1 MKEGLL
7 TVVIMLLTITVQAQ
21 HLRVAQ
27 IDLAT
32 SIENREP
39 VGVDT
44 VFSADVGS
52 IFCFTQIENATD
64 TTHIEHVWYYKDE
77 EKADIRL
84 DVKSEEWRTW
94 SSKTILQSWTGHWRV
109 MVKGPDGNVL
119 ATKNF
124 VIR

>member
-1 MKEGLL
+1 MKKGLF
-7 TVVIMLLTITVQAQ
+7 TIVIVLIAATTQAQ
-21 HLRVAQ
+21 HLRVAK

-39 VGVDT
+39 VGADT
-44 VFSADVGS
+44 VFSADVGT
-52 IFCFTQIENATD
+52 IFCFTQIDDASD
-64 TTHIEHVWYYKDE
+64 TTQIEHVWYYKDQ